1 MDSRKKNIFEL
12 TRTTVGQYRKTPK
25 IPLSILADNIRS
37 MHNIGAIFR
46 TADAFLIS
54 EIILAGISG
63 TPPHPEI
70 SKSALGADKAVA
82 WRHVRNALSETERLK
97 ASGNSIIVLEQTHN
111 SIPIS
116 NFIPDTNKPAILV
129 IGNEIDGV
137 DQQIVDIADHV
148 IEIPQ
153 FGTKHSLNVSIS
165 AGIAIWHIF
174 SRIQRNF

>member
-12 TRTTVGQYRKTPK
+12 TRTTVGQYRHTPK

-70 SKSALGADKAVA
+70 TKSALGADKAVA
-82 WRHVRNALSETERLK
+82 WRHVTDPLAETRRLK
-97 ASGNSIIVLEQTHN
+97 ASGQSIIVLEQTHN
-111 SIPIS
+111 SIPLPQ
-116 NFIPDTNKPAILV
+116 FKPDTDKPLLLI
-129 IGNEIDGV
+129 IGNEINGV
-137 DQQIVDIADHV
+137 DQHIVDIADHV

-174 SRIQRNF
+174 SRLH